1 MTDTWFRRRRRRSL
15 TIAGLVAVVVVVGGL
30 LGHTFAADKPPVA
43 APAAKAP
50 ATASAPAAMPGAPS
64 AMTEAA
70 AKAGMLSCAGRI
82 DQVSKFLSAGNE
94 VSFLF
99 LLPPPPRDQRL
110 VTTAMEIDNR
120 SVPSAY
126 ASADFAATA
135 QGCGASYQTVTYWP
149 LTCQDVFSKYFSTV
163 RQAPALG
170 KSIATLDAGGS
181 TRIFLMPAGAAGC
194 VTIKKELL

>member
-1 MTDTWFRRRRRRSL
+1 M
-15 TIAGLVAVVVVVGGL
+15 VVVVGGL
-30 LGHTFAADKPPVA
+30 LGHTFAADKPPVV
-43 APAAKAP
+43 APVAKAP
-50 ATASAPAAMPGAPS
+50 AAASTPAAMPSAPS

-70 AKAGMLSCAGRI
+70 AKAGVLSCAGRI
-82 DQVSKFLSAGNE
+82 DQISKFLFAGND
-94 VSFLF
+94 SLSYQF

-110 VTTAMEIDNR
+110 VTSAMEIDNKN
-120 SVPSAY
+120 VPAQY

-149 LTCQDVFSKYFSTV
+149 LTCQDVFTKYFSTV
-163 RQAPALG
+163 RQVPALG

>member
-1 MTDTWFRRRRRRSL
+1 LTAAWFRRERRRSCA
-15 TIAGLVAVVVVVGGL
+15 IAGLGAVVAVGGL
-30 LGHTFAADKPPVA
+30 VGHTFAADKPSVA
-43 APAAKAP
+43 APAAKAL
-50 ATASAPAAMPGAPS
+50 AMPGAPS

-70 AKAGMLSCAGRI
+70 AKAGVLSCAGRI
-82 DQVSKFLSAGNE
+82 DQVSKFLGAGNE
-94 VSFLF
+94 ISFLF
-99 LLPPPPRDQRL
+99 MMPPPPRDQRL
-110 VTTAMEIDNR
+110 VTSAMEIDNK

-149 LTCQDVFSKYFSTV
+149 LSCQDVVTRYFSTV

-170 KSIATLDAGGS
+170 RSIATLDGGGS